1 MSSNLINPRDI
12 RKFGAIG
19 SLFFGTLLAVA
30 VWRDQTPV
38 AFFFGLL
45 TLLSIGFL
53 LMPVQMKPIYTGW
66 LKIAHFMGSK
76 VTLVML
82 GIIFYFV
89 ITPVA
94 LLKRIFGGRPL
105 PIKPDPDAE
114 TYWVTRS
121 EPAQPTERFPKR
133 F

>member
-30 VWRDQTPV
+30 VWRDQTP
-38 AFFFGLL
+38 AALFFGFL

-53 LMPVQMKPIYTGW
+53 LMPVQMKPVYTGW

-82 GIIFYFV
+82 GSIFYFV
-89 ITPVA
+89 ITPAA

-121 EPAQPTERFPKR
+121 EPAQPAERFPKR

>member
-38 AFFFGLL
+38 ALFFGLL

-53 LMPVQMKPIYTGW
+53 LMPVRMKPVYTGW

-89 ITPVA
+89 MTPAA

-105 PIKPDPDAE
+105 PIKPDPDTE

-121 EPAQPTERFPKR
+121 EPAQPAERFPKR